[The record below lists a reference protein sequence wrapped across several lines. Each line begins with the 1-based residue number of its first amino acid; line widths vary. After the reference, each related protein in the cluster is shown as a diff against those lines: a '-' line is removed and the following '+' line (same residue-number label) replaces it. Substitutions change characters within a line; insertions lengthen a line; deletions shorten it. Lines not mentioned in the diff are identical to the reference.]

1 MSSKVK
7 WLAIAVVA
15 ILLILIIVPFL
26 IPINKFKPTIESK
39 ASDALG
45 RKVQLGNLSLSLLTG
60 SVGID
65 EVSVS
70 DDPKFNSGAFLTA
83 KTVKVGVELIPLI
96 FSQQLNVT
104 EITVV
109 DPQVTMLK
117 DPSGRWNF
125 SSIGGSSSKPAQKT
139 PPANSG
145 SSSAESLSIGKL
157 RLENGQITL
166 GNTNSRKRTVYTKV
180 NLTASDVAMKNNFPV
195 LFSMELPGG
204 GTMKIDGKVGPVD
217 ANDAALTAQNVK
229 LTISGLNLAST
240 GFLDPSLGLGGVA
253 DMDANLVS
261 DKGQMATKG
270 QLKLSKAVLVA
281 GGSPAGVPLIVNFD
295 TKYDLVKGTGV
306 LHPSTINIGNA
317 KSNLN
322 GTYKSE
328 GDDFAVDLKIA
339 GEGLP
344 ATDLESF
351 LPALGINLPD
361 KSRLSAG
368 TMNTNLHVSG
378 PTDKLVTDGNIGLF
392 NGKLAGFDLGQKLSG
407 IASLAGIKSGG
418 DLIIQKFTTD
428 LHMAPTGLRADN
440 LDAVVPALGS
450 MVGNGTVDA
459 KNNLDFK
466 LIATVNNNV
475 ATAAAGS
482 AAGGLVGGTVGKMLG
497 GGAAACKNGGIKV
510 PLQIH
515 GTTANPQ
522 FVPDIGGAAAS
533 LLKSQL
539 SCVGSGGAGG
549 ITNAAGALAG
559 GGKGT
564 AADTINQLG
573 GLFGKKK
580 P

>member
-1 MSSKVK
+1 MSSKLK

-65 EVSVS
+65 AVSLS
-70 DDPKFNSGAFLTA
+70 DDPKFNSGPFLTA

-109 DPQVTMLK
+109 DPQVMMLK

-125 SSIGGSSSKPAQKT
+125 SSIGGNSAKPAQKT
-139 PPANSG
+139 PTNSG
-145 SSSAESLSIGKL
+145 SSSADSLSIGKL

-166 GNTNSRKRTVYTKV
+166 GNTNSKKRTVYTKV

-217 ANDAALTAQNVK
+217 ATDAALTPQNVK
-229 LTISGLNLAST
+229 LTIGGLNLAST

-261 DKGQMATKG
+261 DKGEMATKG

-322 GTYKSE
+322 GTYRSE

-378 PTDKLVTDGNIGLF
+378 PTNKLVTDGNIGLF

-407 IASLAGIKSGG
+407 IGALAGIKSGG
-418 DLIIQKFTTD
+418 DLIIEKFTTD
-428 LHMAPTGLRADN
+428 LHVAPTGLRADN

-466 LIATVNNNV
+466 LVATVNNNV

-482 AAGGLVGGTVGKMLG
+482 AAGGMVGGTVGKMLG
-497 GGAAACKNGGIKV
+497 GGAASCKNGGIKV

-515 GTTANPQ
+515 GTTASPQ

-533 LLKSQL
+533 LLKSEF

-549 ITNAAGALAG
+549 LTNAAGALAG
-559 GGKGT
+559 GSKGS

>member
-1 MSSKVK
+1 
-7 WLAIAVVA
+7 
-15 ILLILIIVPFL
+15 
-26 IPINKFKPTIESK
+26 
-39 ASDALG
+39 
-45 RKVQLGNLSLSLLTG
+45 
-60 SVGID
+60 
-65 EVSVS
+65 
-70 DDPKFNSGAFLTA
+70 
-83 KTVKVGVELIPLI
+83 LI

-125 SSIGGSSSKPAQKT
+125 SSIGGSSNKPAQKT
-139 PPANSG
+139 PASSG
-145 SSSAESLSIGKL
+145 GTSAESVSIGKL

-166 GNTNSRKRTVYTKV
+166 GNTNSKKRTVYTKV

-217 ANDAALTAQNVK
+217 AEDAALTSQNVK

-261 DKGQMATKG
+261 EKGQMATKG
-270 QLKLSKAVLVA
+270 QLKLSKAVLIA
-281 GGSPAGVPLIVNFD
+281 GGSPAGTPLIVNFD

-317 KSNLN
+317 KTNLN

-378 PTDKLVTDGNIGLF
+378 PTNKLVTDGNIGLF

-418 DLIIQKFTTD
+418 DLIIEKFTSD

-482 AAGGLVGGTVGKMLG
+482 AAGGMVGGTVGKMLG

-515 GTTANPQ
+515 GTTASPQ

-533 LLKSQL
+533 LLKSQF
-539 SCVGSGGAGG
+539 SCIGGGGAGG
-549 ITNAAGALAG
+549 LTNAAGALTG
-559 GGKGT
+559 GSKGT

>member
-1 MSSKVK
+1 MSSKLK
-7 WLAIAVVA
+7 WIAIAVVA
-15 ILLILIIVPFL
+15 ILVILIVVPFL
-26 IPINKFKPTIESK
+26 IPINKFKPTIESR
-39 ASDALG
+39 ASDALA

-65 EVSVS
+65 DVSVS
-70 DDPKFNSGAFLTA
+70 DDPKFSSSPFLTA

-109 DPQVTMLK
+109 NPQVTMLK

-125 SSIGGSSSKPAQKT
+125 SSIGGTPSKTAAKAAPASGG
-139 PPANSG
+139 NS
-145 SSSAESLSIGKL
+145 ADSLSIGKL
-157 RLENGQITL
+157 RLEDGQITL
-166 GNTNSRKRTVYTKV
+166 GNTNSRKRTVYSKV
-180 NLTASDVAMKNNFPV
+180 NLTASDVAMKNSFPV
-195 LFSMELPGG
+195 LFSLQGPGG

-217 ANDAALTAQNVK
+217 ADDAALTPQNVK

-240 GFLDPSLGLGGVA
+240 GFLDPSLGLGGLV

-261 DKGQMATKG
+261 EKGQMATKG

-281 GGSPAGVPLIVNFD
+281 GGSPAGVPAVVNFD
-295 TKYDLVKGTGV
+295 TKYDMVKGTGV
-306 LHPSTINIGNA
+306 LRPSTLNIGNA
-317 KSNLN
+317 KSNLS

-328 GDDFAVDLKIA
+328 GDNFAVDLKIT
-339 GEGLP
+339 GDGLP

-368 TMNTNLHVSG
+368 TMNTNLHVTG
-378 PTDKLVTDGNIGLF
+378 PTDKLVTDGTIGLF
-392 NGKLAGFDLGQKLSG
+392 NGKLSGFDLGQKLSG
-407 IASLAGIKSGG
+407 IGALAGIKSGS
-418 DLIIQKFTTD
+418 DLIIEKFTTN

-440 LDAVVPALGS
+440 MDAVVPSLGS

-466 LIATVNNNV
+466 LVATVSSSI

-482 AAGGLVGGTVGKMLG
+482 MAGGLGGTMGKMLG
-497 GGAAACKNGGIKV
+497 GGATGCKGGEIKV
-510 PLQIH
+510 PLQVR
-515 GTTANPQ
+515 GTTAAPQ
-522 FVPDIGGAAAS
+522 FVPDVGGAAAS
-533 LLKSQL
+533 LLKAQL
-539 SCVGSGGAGG
+539 NCAGG
-549 ITNAAGALAG
+549 GTGGLTNAAGALAG
-559 GGKGT
+559 GSKGST
-564 AADTINQLG
+564 ADTINQLG